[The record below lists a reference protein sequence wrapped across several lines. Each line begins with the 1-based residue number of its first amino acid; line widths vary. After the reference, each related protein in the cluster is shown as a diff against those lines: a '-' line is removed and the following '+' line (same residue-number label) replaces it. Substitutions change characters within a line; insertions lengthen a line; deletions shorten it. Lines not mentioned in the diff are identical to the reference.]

1 MPLFDNLAKTMIKSW
16 NQTCDQ
22 KIHIKLILP
31 EQFIKAKADQ
41 NMSGK
46 KKADQFTAISD
57 ELQQLASNLVIE
69 PVTDKK
75 ERPGFELTE
84 NIFFSAYPME
94 KELRPFLNALSCLN
108 KVNKPDKEDL
118 KLSKSIQNGLKQ
130 IKIPVKLKLYIA
142 LFCPHCPAMVETLVP
157 LALYCNLIKLDIIDG
172 SLFEHT
178 AAVDDVMS
186 APCLILDDNFRW
198 TGSVAAQEIVDMITD
213 RDPSQLSVDT
223 LQNIMEQGDASWITE
238 QMILTQKIFDAFIQL
253 LCHPTWSVRLGA
265 MVVVEELAQDAP
277 VLATRLCPLLIKEF
291 DSKDL
296 SVQGDILYAL
306 GEAGNESTRQWITKK
321 SSSFSHPDL
330 IDAAKDAIETI
341 KTNHEE

>member
-1 MPLFDNLAKTMIKSW
+1 MPLFNNSAKALIKSW

-31 EQFIKAKADQ
+31 LPSVKTKADLTLPD
-41 NMSGK
+41 K
-46 KKADQFTAISD
+46 KKTDQFTAIAV
-57 ELQQLASNLVIE
+57 ELQQLASNLLIE
-69 PVTDKK
+69 TVNDEK
-75 ERPGFELTE
+75 ERPGFELAK

-108 KVNKPDKEDL
+108 KINKSDKKDL
-118 KLSKSIQNGLKQ
+118 KLSKSIQNSLNQ
-130 IKIPVKLKLYIA
+130 IDIPVKLKLYIA

-157 LALYCNLIKLDIIDG
+157 LAFYCSQINLDIIDG
-172 SLFEHT
+172 SLFEQT
-178 AAVDDVMS
+178 AADDGVMS
-186 APCLILDDNFRW
+186 APCLILDDHFRW

-223 LQNIMEQGDASWITE
+223 LKNVMEQGDASWIAK
-238 QMILTQKIFDAFIQL
+238 QMILTQKIFDAFVQL

-277 VLATRLCPLLIKEF
+277 VLAARLCPLLINEF
-291 DSKDL
+291 ESKDF

-306 GEAGNESTRQWITKK
+306 GEAGNESTRQWIDNKLH
-321 SSSFSHPDL
+321 SFSHPDL